1 MGSRRP
7 KAAAKRYAVP
17 LALLSLVGLS
27 MGMLI
32 YATTPRGAGVETDAV
47 NYLSAAGSLSRGA
60 GYLGWDGQLLPY
72 FPPGYPLAV
81 ALLRLLTGF
90 GVEQVAQGA
99 DVVLFAGLVLA
110 TYSLACR
117 VIGSPAIR
125 LLVTALVA
133 SSPILLGV
141 YALISSETLFNFL
154 CVAALVVVCTV
165 SASPRDSGRYRVA
178 FGLLAVVTASAMLTR
193 LAGVALVLSLA
204 ITMVVGAKSTQRF
217 IVRAGVSLRFCVLV
231 MAPIIV
237 WDVFLH
243 SQTGN
248 WTFGDRPPSTSGITG
263 NILTAAQTLAGW
275 TSPPSAIFPGSGWLD
290 LVAAAVMSVALAT
303 ALRELFR
310 RPATRLRTVAPV
322 LIFCLIYAVFLVLI
336 SSRVDL
342 AGALDDRYLSPLLAP
357 LVVLVG
363 FGIEMAWMNARRY
376 GWIGRGLAT
385 AMIGAVSLS
394 GLIPGAKRARRTA
407 GPCGRNQRSYECK
420 LEQHGRPA
428 RCPEP
433 AQEGWRAPA
442 QQPAGDDDVLDQL
455 PVPVSSVPRRGS
467 PGRFATAG
475 ESRWFGLLGG
485 AQRVR
490 RSQPVYAGRADPMVH
505 RPEPVLSA

>member
-165 SASPRDSGRYRVA
+165 SASPRDSDRYRVA
-178 FGLLAVVTASAMLTR
+178 FGLLAVITASAMLTR

-204 ITMVVGAKSTQRF
+204 ITMVVGAKPTQRF
-217 IVRAGVSLRFCVLV
+217 IVRAGESLGFCVLV

-263 NILTAAQTLAGW
+263 NILMAAQTLAGW
-275 TSPPSAIFPGSGWLD
+275 TSPPSAIFPASGWLD

-310 RPATRLRTVAPV
+310 RPATWLRAVAPV
-322 LIFCLIYAVFLVLI
+322 LIFCLIYPVFLVLA

-394 GLIPGAKRARRTA
+394 LASSLVRS
-407 GPCGRNQRSYECK
+407 GRD
-420 LEQHGRPA
+420 
-428 RCPEP
+428 
-433 AQEGWRAPA
+433 A
-442 QQPAGDDDVLDQL
+442 QQGHVEGISGVTSANWNNMGVLRAARSLPKKDGELLLSNLPEMMTYSTNSMYQYPPYRAGGVPDDLRQQVKAD
-455 PVPVSSVPRRGS
+455 GS
-467 PGRFATAG
+467 AYLA
-475 ESRWFGLLGG
+475 
-485 AQRVR
+485 
-490 RSQPVYAGRADPMVH
+490 
-505 RPEPVLSA
+505 VLSAFDDPSLYTPDELTQWFTVRSL